1 MNKEENFETMV
12 KLTPLETLDYISQ
25 LISDLYEERERLQN
39 TIYKQED
46 KIEELR
52 ALYFSE
58 REVKEEYKSKV
69 NKAIEYIKEN
79 ETTFNVHNVANAFGI
94 PSLEFTLEPWK
105 KELLDILKG
114 DDKE

>member
-12 KLTPLETLDYISQ
+12 KLTPLKTLDYISQ
-25 LISDLYEERERLQN
+25 LISDLYEERERLQD

-58 REVKEEYKSKV
+58 REVKEDYKSKV
-69 NKAIEYIKEN
+69 NKAIKYIETKWKEDSYYNDIDNCLKFMELN
-79 ETTFNVHNVANAFGI
+79 EFDKND
-94 PSLEFTLEPWK
+94 
-105 KELLDILKG
+105 LLKILKG
-114 DDKE
+114 E